1 MVPVGVVKDFKDFAL
16 SGNLLQTAIGIV
28 VGLAVV
34 ALITAFVGD
43 IITPLISVPGNQNLG
58 SAVYRVGNGVFL
70 QGAFLNAIISF
81 LSIMLVIF
89 FVLVR
94 PVAKYEA
101 RKAARKAA
109 APPTTKVC
117 PFCISQVPIPATRCM
132 YCTSQLTV

>member
-1 MVPVGVVKDFKDFAL
+1 VGLWKDFKGFAL

-34 ALITAFVGD
+34 ALITSFVAD
-43 IITPLISVPGNQNLG
+43 LITPLISVPGSTNLG
-58 SAVYRVGNGVFL
+58 SESEKIGGGVFL
-70 QGAFLNAIISF
+70 LGAFLNAIIAF
-81 LSIMLVIF
+81 LVIMLVVF

-94 PVAKYEA
+94 PVAAHEG
-101 RKAARKAA
+101 RAAAKKAA
-109 APPTTKVC
+109 APATTKVC